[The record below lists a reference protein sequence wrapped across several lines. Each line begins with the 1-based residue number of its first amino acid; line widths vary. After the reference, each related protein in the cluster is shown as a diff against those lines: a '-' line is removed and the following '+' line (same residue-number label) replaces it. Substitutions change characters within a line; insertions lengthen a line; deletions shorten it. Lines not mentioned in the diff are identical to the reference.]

1 MASRRPV
8 RILVGVGLM
17 ADVPDEPVVGR
28 IEDRMNRNGELR
40 RPQRAREMTARLR
53 DGLNHERAKLLGE
66 LRELM
71 HVEPAQVRRRADGFE
86 KRLLSHLGAAYRGWG
101 HFSENA
107 RSRSRRSGQG
117 GQPRLRER
125 RDRSRRVRARR
136 GRGRAVHE
144 PARGAPSRPR
154 SDTQVGLSSFSSF
167 PAVLPSVAV
176 SCVQSR
182 MSSTTWK
189 ATPSAS
195 A

>member
-1 MASRRPV
+1 
-8 RILVGVGLM
+8 
-17 ADVPDEPVVGR
+17 
-28 IEDRMNRNGELR
+28 
-40 RPQRAREMTARLR
+40 MTARLR

-144 PARGAPSRPR
+144 PARGRLQGPGATPRWACRPFHPFRRSCRAWPCPACSRECRPPPGRRRRAHRHRPQGPPLAPSP
-154 SDTQVGLSSFSSF
+154 SFSQA
-167 PAVLPSVAV
+167 PACAP
-176 SCVQSR
+176 QS
-182 MSSTTWK
+182 T
-189 ATPSAS
+189 AA
-195 A
+195 